1 MSTFA
6 LDVNSNAG
14 DIITGLNYALA
25 NLGVGNGTGTAANV
39 LTANTTNGQITT
51 TSSNVGGYTT
61 TSVVNYLYPYMD
73 VKYANSSTGGSG
85 FTSNSK
91 LANYYGLRNTSNI
104 TISNNPV
111 DYVWYQASGGFGTTK
126 ALFYTTGGGNSIG
139 FFVGNAAPNQYY
151 QAVPDMPNANSAPIV
166 LASISS
172 NLVVAKS
179 LSNSSVTTQAI
190 APAAV
195 TGYNIAANTITG
207 NLIQANTIT
216 GNLIQANTIT
226 GNLIQANTIQ
236 ANSLVAGS
244 ITATQISSSYIYAG
258 NIVSNTAT
266 LGNTSSTGYWLSYLD
281 GDARFG
287 GNVSIGAN
295 LNVSGLVTGSNLQTN
310 TVSTTNIVTQ
320 AVSQGNAASS
330 NTNITVTNPG
340 SGAYYYTYANVT
352 INLPATAGISN
363 YVTGVLS
370 TDQTFNYTGS
380 GSAQTWILSFYLS
393 RNNTTLVA
401 QTFRYDVDTVNQSR
415 FNNIIPFAYLDTGLS
430 ADTNYVYSMSVS
442 VSPSGTSTPQ
452 LILKS
457 GSLICQILKR

>member
-25 NLGVGNGTGTAANV
+25 NLGVGAGTAAANV
-39 LTANTTNGQITT
+39 LTANTATGEITT

-61 TSVVNYLYPYMD
+61 TSIVNYLYPYMD

-85 FTSNSK
+85 FTSNSR
-91 LANYYGLRNTSNI
+91 LSTYYGLRNTSNV

-151 QAVPDMPNANSAPIV
+151 QAVPDMPTANSAPIV

-207 NLIQANTIT
+207 NLIQANTI
-216 GNLIQANTIT
+216 
-226 GNLIQANTIQ
+226 Q

-244 ITATQISSSYIYAG
+244 ITATQISASYIYAG

-295 LNVSGLVTGSNLQTN
+295 LNVSGLVTASNLQTN
-310 TVSTTNIVTQ
+310 TVTTTNIVSQ

-330 NTNITVTNPG
+330 TTGIIITNPG
-340 SGAYYYTYANVT
+340 ASAYYYTYANVT
-352 INLPATAGISN
+352 VNLASTSGISN
-363 YVTGVLS
+363 YVTGVLA
-370 TDQTFNYTGS
+370 TDQTFNYTGG
-380 GSAQTWILSFYLS
+380 GSTQTWIMTFYLS
-393 RNNTTLVA
+393 RNSTTLLA
-401 QTFRYDVDTVNQSR
+401 QTFRYDVNSVNQSR
-415 FNNIIPFAYLDTGLS
+415 FNNIVPFAFLDTGLS
-430 ADTNYVYSMSVS
+430 ANTNYVYSLAVA